1 MKHKFLLIS
10 IISTL
15 VVAFSVGGVW
25 AFNFSKRKTKQ
36 KCSQLVIPKD
46 SVGIDVSHHQ
56 GDINWQEVSK
66 QKILFVYIKATEG
79 KTYTDPKFHANIKG
93 AKKHGLKVGAY
104 HFFRMTSGA
113 REQFNHFYSQ
123 VGKYKMDLIPM
134 IDVEV
139 PHKEVKSIKQVQD
152 SLDVF
157 IKLVTQKYGKKPMI
171 YGTQRSYNTYCAS
184 KYNNLHLYIGRYNT
198 KGPEING
205 KGSYTIWQYSECGK
219 IKGIPKP
226 VDLCKFRKGY
236 GVKDIKL

>member
-1 MKHKFLLIS
+1 MIRKFVIIS

-15 VVAFSVGGVW
+15 VVAFSVGGVF
-25 AFNFSKRKTKQ
+25 AFNFGKKKTSDPK
-36 KCSQLVIPKD
+36 LEVPKD
-46 SVGIDVSHHQ
+46 SVGIDVARYQ
-56 GDINWQEVSK
+56 GDIDWQTVSK
-66 QKILFVYIKATEG
+66 EKILFVYIKATEG
-79 KTYTDPKFHANIKG
+79 KTYTDPKFHQNIKG
-93 AKKHGLKVGAY
+93 AQKAGLKVGVY

-123 VGKYKMDLIPM
+123 VGKYKLDLIPM

-139 PHKEVKSIKQVQD
+139 PSKEVKSIKQVQD

-157 IKLVTQKYGKKPMI
+157 INLVMQKYGKKPMI
-171 YGTQRSYNTYCAS
+171 YGTQRSYNTYCAP

-205 KGSYTIWQYSECGK
+205 KGSYTIWQYSEHGK
-219 IKGIPKP
+219 INGIPKA
-226 VDLCKFRKGY
+226 VDLCRFRKGY

>member
-1 MKHKFLLIS
+1 MKIKVI
-10 IISTL
+10 IISVITCLL
-15 VVAFSVGGVW
+15 VVGSVGGVF
-25 AFNFSKRKTKQ
+25 AFNFGKKKTSVPQ
-36 KCSQLVIPKD
+36 RVVPKD
-46 SVGIDVSHHQ
+46 SVGIDVARYQ
-56 GDINWQEVSK
+56 GDIDWQTVSK
-66 QKILFVYIKATEG
+66 EKILFVYIKATEG
-79 KTYTDPKFHANIKG
+79 KTYTDPKFHQNIKG
-93 AKKHGLKVGAY
+93 AQKAGLKVGAY

-123 VGKYKMDLIPM
+123 VSKYKMDLIPM

-139 PHKEVKSIKQVQD
+139 PSKEVKSIPLVQD

-171 YGTQRSYNTYCAS
+171 YGTQRSYNTYCAP

-226 VDLCKFRKGY
+226 VDLCRFRKGY

>member
-1 MKHKFLLIS
+1 MKRKFVIIS

-15 VVAFSVGGVW
+15 VIAFSVGGVF
-25 AFNFSKRKTKQ
+25 AFNFGKKAQSAPK
-36 KCSQLVIPKD
+36 LEVPKD
-46 SVGIDVSHHQ
+46 SVGIDVARYQ
-56 GDINWQEVSK
+56 GDIDWQTVSK
-66 QKILFVYIKATEG
+66 EKILFVYIKAIEG
-79 KTYTDPKFHANIKG
+79 KTYTDPKFHQNIKG
-93 AKKHGLKVGAY
+93 AQKAGLKVGAY

-123 VGKYKMDLIPM
+123 VSKYKLDLIPM

-139 PHKEVKSIKQVQD
+139 PPKEVKSIPLVQD

-171 YGTQRSYNTYCAS
+171 YGTQRSYNTYCAP

-205 KGSYTIWQYSECGK
+205 KGSYTIWQYSEHGK
-219 IKGIPKP
+219 INGIPKA
-226 VDLCKFRKGY
+226 VVLARFRKGY